1 MKNVIVLLTLAGL
14 ADAQVP
20 TGTIA
25 GVVRDPSGT
34 VVSGSR
40 VKAVSLATGLSR
52 NTVSSIQGDYSFAAL
67 PAGEYEV
74 NVEAAGFQ
82 RIIRPASV
90 EADATTT
97 ADFNLRLGDVSESI
111 TVNGATPQLRYDS
124 YSVGGLITRNEI
136 QELPLNGRS
145 FLELAKLEPGV
156 QPLSTGVNNR
166 TFVPVLGAPGGT
178 SGRGTRV
185 TIDGGSIMALSAG
198 GA

>member
-34 VVSGSR
+34 VVSGTR
-40 VKAVSLATGLSR
+40 VKAVGLATGLSR

-97 ADFNLRLGDVSESI
+97 ANFTLRLGDVNESI
-111 TVNGATPQLRYDS
+111 TVNGATPQIRYDS

-145 FLELAKLEPGV
+145 FLELAKEPS
-156 QPLSTGVNNR
+156 QNK
-166 TFVPVLGAPGGT
+166 
-178 SGRGTRV
+178 
-185 TIDGGSIMALSAG
+185 
-198 GA
+198 